1 MNNNQLRNMGM
12 EELSANELENI
23 DGGSFINWLKVV
35 GAAITL
41 VVSLIT
47 AID

>member
-12 EELSANELENI
+12 EELSATELETI
-23 DGGSFINWLKVV
+23 DGGSFINWLKVAV
-35 GAAITL
+35 AAIGL